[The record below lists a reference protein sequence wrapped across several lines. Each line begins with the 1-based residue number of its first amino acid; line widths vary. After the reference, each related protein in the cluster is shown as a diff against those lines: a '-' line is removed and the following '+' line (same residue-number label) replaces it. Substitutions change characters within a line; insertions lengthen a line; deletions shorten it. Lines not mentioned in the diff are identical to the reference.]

1 MESARFSLGL
11 ATWDLGTGMGFR
23 IAEES
28 HYSNVGPNELRSGS
42 KISPQKK
49 LAAKRVFDV
58 VVSSILVIGTL
69 PLLITMMLIIRI
81 QDGHRAIFSQVRI
94 GQNGQRF
101 HCYKLRSMVPDAQER
116 LDNLLKVCPKSR
128 AQWDAVQK
136 LDPDPRITKLG
147 QFLRKSSI
155 DELPQ
160 LFNVLRGEMSLVG
173 PRPIIQSEVE
183 RYGSYYEDY
192 CSVKPGITGLWQVQG
207 RSNTSYEERVEMDVT
222 YARNQSLLGD
232 IGIFFQTVPAVML
245 RRGAR

>member
-1 MESARFSLGL
+1 
-11 ATWDLGTGMGFR
+11 MGFR
-23 IAEES
+23 IAEEG
-28 HYSNVGPNELRSGS
+28 HYRDIRPSELRTGS
-42 KISPQKK
+42 EIPPKKK
-49 LAAKRVFDV
+49 LAGKRVFDV
-58 VVSSILVIGTL
+58 VVASMLVVGTL
-69 PLLITMMLIIRI
+69 PLLIAMMVIIRL

-116 LDNLLKVCPKSR
+116 LTNLLTTCPKSR

-136 LDPDPRITKLG
+136 LDPDPRITRLG
-147 QFLRKSSI
+147 KFLRKSSI

-192 CSVKPGITGLWQVQG
+192 CSVKPGITGLWQVKG
-207 RSNTSYEERVEMDVT
+207 RSNTSYEERVAMDVT

-232 IGIFFQTVPAVML
+232 VGIFFRTVPAVML